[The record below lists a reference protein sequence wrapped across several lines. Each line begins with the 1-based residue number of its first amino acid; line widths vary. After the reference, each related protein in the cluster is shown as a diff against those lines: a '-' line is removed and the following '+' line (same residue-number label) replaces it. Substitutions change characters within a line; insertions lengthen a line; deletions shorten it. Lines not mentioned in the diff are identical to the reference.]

1 MNGGVLFDGPF
12 NALNGD
18 GTIRQGELENTLL
31 FIWGHIHHPSMAA
44 TFATH
49 GGDAA
54 VCCSRDI
61 QTIKGWIL
69 KTDTTEGH
77 INGAAYRS
85 GQA

>member
-1 MNGGVLFDGPF
+1 MT
-12 NALNGD
+12 ALSMHSMEMAPSGRVN
-18 GTIRQGELENTLL
+18 LNLL